1 MGEQACE
8 HLPRAVVCGWPI
20 GSSGGSAHASYLGQ
34 FVQELAAPLLRDR
47 IHRPFGGRKA
57 SDQILDVLGYEKMS
71 VVGAAGS
78 DRLIEVAIGDDFTA
92 SMPGS
97 GFVSLTG

>member
-1 MGEQACE
+1 
-8 HLPRAVVCGWPI
+8 
-20 GSSGGSAHASYLGQ
+20 
-34 FVQELAAPLLRDR
+34 
-47 IHRPFGGRKA
+47 
-57 SDQILDVLGYEKMS
+57 MS

-97 GFVSLTG
+97 WSGDPVLFEPGEHLGPAVLRFRKGRAWRATPFELEVPIGADRNPW